1 MREGI
6 RCRTQHA
13 RCQQVCVTP
22 DARGGGRERTIWIN
36 VSAAQESWDEE
47 DVRYVRALLL
57 EAMTSVQECLER
69 GGNVLV
75 HCLNGWHRTGFF
87 VLGTQALNNV
97 LVLIIHGGVAIYS
110 SNNYVV
116 AKKLSL
122 VVVIAM
128 YRHTCTVARHS
139 L

>member
-1 MREGI
+1 MDQRLGSTGELG
-6 RCRTQHA
+6 R
-13 RCQQVCVTP
+13 
-22 DARGGGRERTIWIN
+22 GGRE
-36 VSAAQESWDEE
+36 
-47 DVRYVRALLL
+47 VREGVVVGGDDFRAGVPG
-57 EAMTSVQECLER
+57 E

-116 AKKLSL
+116 AKKKLSL
-122 VVVIAM
+122 VVVVAM